1 MNIAVIG
8 AAGRTGRRLVAQ
20 AHAAGHGVRAL
31 VRGEEQATMVRL
43 HGAEPVVGDL
53 LGEWAEVLR
62 EADAVVWAAG
72 AGQSAAFE
80 AIDRDALIGVAE
92 TLGQQGPRR
101 LVVVSSVGVDR
112 PDEYPPFL
120 AAALRA
126 KAGSDARVQ
135 ASGLD
140 WTIVR
145 PGGLTDAPGR
155 GRVQMAPTGL
165 SGTISRDD
173 VATVV
178 LACLGDPRTVG
189 KTFEVVAGERSV
201 TDALASL

>member
-1 MNIAVIG
+1 M
-8 AAGRTGRRLVAQ
+8 LQ
-20 AHAAGHGVRAL
+20 
-31 VRGEEQATMVRL
+31 L

-62 EADAVVWAAG
+62 GADAVVWAAG
-72 AGQSAAFE
+72 AGESGTFG
-80 AIDRDALIGVAE
+80 AIDRDALIRVVD
-92 TLGQQGPRR
+92 TLSAQGPRR

-126 KAGSDARVQ
+126 KAGSDAHVQ
-135 ASGLD
+135 SSALD

-145 PGGLTDAPGR
+145 PGGLSDVPGR
-155 GRVQMAPTGL
+155 GRIQVAPTAL
-165 SGTISRDD
+165 SGNIPRDD

-178 LACLGDPRTVG
+178 LACLEDPRTVG
-189 KTFEVVAGERSV
+189 KTFEVVAGEHSV
-201 TDALASL
+201 VDALASV